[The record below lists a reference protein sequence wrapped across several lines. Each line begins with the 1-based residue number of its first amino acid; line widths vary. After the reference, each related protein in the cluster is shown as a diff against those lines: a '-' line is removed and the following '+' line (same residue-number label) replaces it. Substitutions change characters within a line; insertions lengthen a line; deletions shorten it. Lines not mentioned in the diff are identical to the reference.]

1 MTDKS
6 VEQWK
11 AEYEVLITSFMNSL
25 HLAMPDGRRK
35 SARYKFPIEIKAGLS
50 GSPIEYK
57 ISDISIGG
65 LAIITD
71 INIEEGTQLTVIV
84 RNQAT
89 FDIEVVGSTIQE
101 NAPINRREAYTIR
114 SKYVNEFDGY
124 MAFVTLWRNG

>member
-11 AEYEVLITSFMNSL
+11 AEYEVLITSLMNSP
-25 HLAMPDGRRK
+25 HLAMPDGRRR
-35 SARYKFPIEIKAGLS
+35 SARYEFPIEIKAGLS
-50 GSPIEYK
+50 ASPIECQ

-71 INIEEGTQLTVIV
+71 IDIEKETQLTVNV

-89 FDIEVVGSTIQE
+89 FDIEIIGSTIQE
-101 NAPINRREAYTIR
+101 NAPINGREAYTIR
-114 SKYVNEFDGY
+114 SKFVNESDGY
-124 MAFVTLWRNG
+124 MAFVTLWRNE